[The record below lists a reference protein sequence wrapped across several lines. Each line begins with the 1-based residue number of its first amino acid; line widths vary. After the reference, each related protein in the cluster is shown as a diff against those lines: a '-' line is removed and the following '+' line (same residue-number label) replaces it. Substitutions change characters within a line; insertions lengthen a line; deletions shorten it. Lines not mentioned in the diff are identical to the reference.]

1 VVCQSYV
8 RGISLQSCHVHLSSF
23 RWVIAMWT
31 SVVCSKGELDSFHRR
46 VCLMAHCLDCDVE
59 KLQLCPNEIANERFV
74 Q

>member
-1 VVCQSYV
+1 
-8 RGISLQSCHVHLSSF
+8 
-23 RWVIAMWT
+23 
-31 SVVCSKGELDSFHRR
+31 VVCSKGELDSFHRR